1 MIRRCDGCPMCPQ
14 RGGAQ
19 VILRIMWSMT
29 RRGVAAACAVVIV
42 AGCGTSSSGT
52 DATSSS
58 AGAVPVSDAP
68 VAIPTTDPAPIGT
81 DAPAAT
87 TDPLAACTPSD
98 VTDVIV
104 RDLYPDLPPAA
115 QRLGG
120 QGPRDGK
127 CESTLDFLRLT
138 APTGAGYCEQ
148 AALAIDNPGYENT
161 EAVVPMKKVLA
172 EFGPGC

>member
-1 MIRRCDGCPMCPQ
+1 
-14 RGGAQ
+14 
-19 VILRIMWSMT
+19 MWSMV
-29 RRGVAAACAVVIV
+29 RPVIAAAYAVVIV

-52 DATSSS
+52 NATSTP
-58 AGAVPVSDAP
+58 ATTEPVVDAP
-68 VAIPTTDPAPIGT
+68 VAIPTTDPAPVAT
-81 DAPAAT
+81 EAPATT
-87 TDPLAACTPSD
+87 TDPLATCTPTD

-104 RDLYPDLPPAA
+104 RDLYPDLSPAA

-161 EAVVPMKKVLA
+161 DATVPMKKVLA